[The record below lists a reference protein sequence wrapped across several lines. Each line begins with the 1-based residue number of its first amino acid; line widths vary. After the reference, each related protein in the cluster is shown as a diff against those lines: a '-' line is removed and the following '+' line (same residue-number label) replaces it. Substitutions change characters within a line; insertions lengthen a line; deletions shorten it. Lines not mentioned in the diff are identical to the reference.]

1 MVMRTV
7 AVMEWRRVIW
17 RLAVSAAVSSFVLGL
32 MFRLW
37 LSGQAAE
44 GAATL
49 YTALRDASRPLLGIY
64 LILALVQTSLRALRN
79 SVLLKA
85 GGEASVPP
93 MSHLT
98 LVSLTRN
105 MFSDLLPARLGELS
119 YVALLNRLY
128 GVRAEV
134 CVSSLAISMVF
145 DLVALLLLV
154 AGAACVQLV
163 AAAPTPAI
171 AYTAIGLFII
181 VAMAMAILFRG
192 LGLISA
198 ASRRLADRFGKP
210 RLLARPVDF
219 LDRLTGALEMTR
231 ASGVFS
237 ITLLLSLA
245 LRLTKYAALYLVFQ
259 ATARAA
265 FPALAA
271 AGPFQVLST
280 LLIAEATASL
290 PVPTLMSFGSYEAGG
305 VLLLTTLGFSAA
317 EGALCMLATH
327 ICSQTIDYS
336 LGGIGLVLV
345 TLCAPARRRLWTP
358 GQRIRSARRWVPAG
372 VALLLVAAAAALLTH
387 EYLSFRRAGA
397 LAPAPPGRTVQ
408 ADEWDLSKAG
418 QLVKGRV
425 GFIVWSSNRSGN
437 HELYQMALPGFTV
450 RQLTRN
456 DHVDYFPRISADG
469 KRLVFARSQP
479 RWVSVRNERPWD
491 VFILDLESGRE
502 SLLAKD
508 ANMPA
513 WSGPDCVVFQRGE
526 NQAIER
532 DLKVGK
538 ETVIVAAGASGV
550 PDAES
555 LSTPSYWREA
565 GQTAITIRGGARMT
579 AVAGPGEAFL
589 KVGGGCQVTWSPDHS
604 FLYYTDDGG
613 RMENAFFTFDPR
625 SGARKMLLDLPGELS
640 HEYFPKLSS
649 DGSFLVFA
657 ASAGEHEHD
666 TADYEMF
673 LWKVGT
679 APAEAVRMTH
689 HTGNDFWPD
698 IYVVPAAK

>member
-1 MVMRTV
+1 MVMRTM
-7 AVMEWRRVIW
+7 AVMEWRRVTW

-37 LSGQAAE
+37 LSGQASE

-49 YTALRDASRPLLGIY
+49 YTALRDASRPLLGMY
-64 LILALVQTSLRALRN
+64 LILALVQTTLRALRN

-85 GGEASVPP
+85 GGEARVPP
-93 MSHLT
+93 MGHLT

-134 CVSSLAISMVF
+134 CVSSLAVSMVF

-154 AGAACVQLV
+154 AGGVSVQLV
-163 AAAPTPAI
+163 AAAPTPALTYSAI
-171 AYTAIGLFII
+171 ALLAI
-181 VAMAMAILFRG
+181 VAIAFAVLFRG
-192 LGLISA
+192 IGFIST
-198 ASRRLADRFGKP
+198 ASRRLATRMKNA
-210 RLLARPVDF
+210 RLLARPLDF
-219 LDRLTGALEMTR
+219 LDRLAGALELTR
-231 ASGVFS
+231 ASGVLS

-245 LRLTKYAALYLVFQ
+245 LRLTKYAALYMAFQ

-265 FPALAA
+265 FPTLAA
-271 AGPFQVLST
+271 ASPFQVLST

-290 PVPTLMSFGSYEAGG
+290 PIPTFMSFGSYEAGG

-336 LGGIGLVLV
+336 LGGVGLLLV
-345 TLCAPARRRLWTP
+345 TLCAPATKRAPSPGPRL
-358 GQRIRSARRWVPAG
+358 RSARRWAPAG
-372 VALLLVAAAAALLTH
+372 AALLIMAGAAVMLTH
-387 EYLSFRRAGA
+387 AYINFRRAGA
-397 LAPAPPGRTVQ
+397 LAPAPPGKTVQ

-437 HELYQMALPGFTV
+437 HELYQMALPGFTT

-456 DHVDYFPRISADG
+456 DHVDYFPRISSDG
-469 KRLVFARSQP
+469 KRLVFARSQA

-491 VFILDLESGRE
+491 LYILDLESGRE
-502 SLLAKD
+502 ALLAKE

-513 WSGPDCVVFQRGE
+513 WSGPDSVVFQRAG

-532 DLKVGK
+532 DLKTGK
-538 ETVIVAAGASGV
+538 EVVIVAAGTGGV

-555 LSTPSYWREA
+555 LSSPSYWREA

-579 AVAGPGEAFL
+579 AVAGPGTAFL
-589 KVGGGCQVTWSPDHS
+589 KVGGGCQITWSPDHS
-604 FLYYTDDGG
+604 FLYYTDEGG
-613 RMENAFFTFDPR
+613 KMENAFFTFNPK
-625 SGARKMLLDLPGELS
+625 SGERRMLLDTPGDLS

-666 TADYEMF
+666 TADYEIF
-673 LWKVGT
+673 LWRVGS
-679 APAEAVRMTH
+679 APADAVRMTY

-698 IYVVPAAK
+698 IYLAPGT